1 MFYLDDGVIAGGT
14 AAVAAAL
21 RHIEQRAATRGL
33 RLNLSKCE
41 VATPGSASAAD
52 LSAALPPALLWDEG
66 GADRVVKSFEFL
78 GAAIGGD
85 AFVASHTAD
94 RVRKAI
100 PLLDAIAELED
111 PQVALRL
118 LRTCAGH
125 TRLLHSTA

>member
-1 MFYLDDGVIAGGT
+1 M
-14 AAVAAAL
+14 
-21 RHIEQRAATRGL
+21 
-33 RLNLSKCE
+33 
-41 VATPGSASAAD
+41 ATPGSASAAD